1 METRVLVADGQEAAA
16 SERNDAAQTLGAKVA
31 WALWRRIE
39 VVAAHGYDA
48 EAAGQANAGRV
59 GDRRV
64 HRGPGGPGR
73 VEGTACE
80 EDHDEEPS
88 QPRRAN
94 QMRFPTLTACSPA
107 ILGTQHPLRGVGST
121 GGFPMPHIECRTLLG
136 SLACCVALLS
146 WAGAAPAQI
155 PDKFVNLK
163 VLPKKITKDDL
174 VSTMRQFSIGLG
186 VRCNYCHA
194 QADSSKGMNFAS
206 DAKKEKTT
214 ARAMIKM
221 VNEINTKLIP
231 KAGMKSPAKVQCITC
246 HRGVASPKTLT
257 EVMKDAIRKD
267 GVDAGLQKYNEL
279 RSKYY

>member
-1 METRVLVADGQEAAA
+1 
-16 SERNDAAQTLGAKVA
+16 
-31 WALWRRIE
+31 
-39 VVAAHGYDA
+39 
-48 EAAGQANAGRV
+48 
-59 GDRRV
+59 
-64 HRGPGGPGR
+64 
-73 VEGTACE
+73 
-80 EDHDEEPS
+80 
-88 QPRRAN
+88 
-94 QMRFPTLTACSPA
+94 
-107 ILGTQHPLRGVGST
+107 
-121 GGFPMPHIECRTLLG
+121 
-136 SLACCVALLS
+136 VALLS
-146 WAGAAPAQI
+146 WAGAAPAQL

-186 VRCNYCHA
+186 VRCNNCHA

-267 GVDAGLQKYNEL
+267 GVDASLQKYNEL
-279 RSKYY
+279 RSKYYGSGSYDFGPGSLNAVAEWLARDRKDTDGAISIMRFSIDRDPLVADSYVLLSQFQVMKGDKAAAIESLSHALELDPDNRKAKDLLKDLQSGE

>member
-1 METRVLVADGQEAAA
+1 
-16 SERNDAAQTLGAKVA
+16 
-31 WALWRRIE
+31 
-39 VVAAHGYDA
+39 
-48 EAAGQANAGRV
+48 
-59 GDRRV
+59 
-64 HRGPGGPGR
+64 
-73 VEGTACE
+73 
-80 EDHDEEPS
+80 
-88 QPRRAN
+88 
-94 QMRFPTLTACSPA
+94 
-107 ILGTQHPLRGVGST
+107 
-121 GGFPMPHIECRTLLG
+121 MPHIECRTLLG

-267 GVDAGLQKYNEL
+267 GVDASLQKYNEL
-279 RSKYY
+279 RSKYYGSGSYDFGPGSLNAVAEWLARERKDVDGAITIAKSSIGRDPAFADSHVLLGNFLAMKGDKAAAIESVKHALELDPENRKAQELLKGLQAGD